1 MKEIRFFRLGTDDV
15 APIAA
20 METAAWGPLGASERT
35 IRRRFSLGH
44 TMIGAGV
51 DDVVAGAIC
60 FAETTDDPHDT
71 AKFPKSFAD
80 YSSMPTSAPALSLY
94 VYNLGIRPE
103 FRGTNMAR
111 GLLREMIEYGRRVG
125 ARWVVGDGR
134 CPSYAGVQDGTPD
147 KVLRDEEFR
156 QTIDSWHRTGKI
168 PSTRAITR
176 DPLLKFYR
184 RLLDCEFLHL
194 APDFLPEDV
203 ASGGY
208 RVIFAKDISQ
218 GGAQLI

>member
-1 MKEIRFFRLGTDDV
+1 MSKTTYFRLGTDDV
-15 APIAA
+15 SRIAA
-20 METAAWGPLGASERT
+20 METAAWGPLGAGEGT
-35 IRRRFSLGH
+35 IRHRFSLGH
-44 TMIGAGV
+44 IMIGAAV
-51 DDVVAGAIC
+51 DGLVAGAIC

-71 AKFPKSFAD
+71 ANFPKSFAD
-80 YSSMPTSAPALSLY
+80 YSSMPRSVPALSLY
-94 VYNLGIRPE
+94 VYNLGVRPE

-111 GLLREMIEYGRRVG
+111 GLLREMMEYGRCVG

-156 QTIDSWHRTGKI
+156 QTIDRWHRTGEM
-168 PSTRAITR
+168 PSTSAIVR
-176 DPLLKFYR
+176 DPLLKFYH

-194 APDFLPEDV
+194 ASDFLPEDI

-208 RVIFAKDISQ
+208 RVIFATDISQ
-218 GGAQLI
+218 GGGRLI